1 MRNGTELPLIGLVFI
16 AALALLFAA
25 WNANQ
30 VNLAAAQVGVTT
42 LGNDAPEVAGGA
54 AAVAG
59 WIFNAGGVILFLAVL
74 CLLGWLA
81 WSFLQKQSRRNKW
94 KSGPNAHW
102 QQSGSHPRPL
112 STDEVL
118 RTYMLRQMMGGQSGQ
133 PVIPQAQVFTEGDDA
148 QINL

>member
-1 MRNGTELPLIGLVFI
+1 MKNGIELPMIGLIFI

-30 VNLAAAQVGVTT
+30 VNLAAAQVGAVT
-42 LGNDAPEVAGGA
+42 LGNDAPELAGGA

-59 WIFNAGGVILFLAVL
+59 WILNAGGLILFLMVL
-74 CLLGWLA
+74 CLLGWLG
-81 WSFLQKQSRRNKW
+81 WSFLQKQSRRNQW

-102 QQSGSHPRPL
+102 QQSGPRPRPL

-118 RTYMLRQMMGGQSGQ
+118 RTYMLRQMMGGQAGQ
-133 PVIPQAQVFTEGDDA
+133 PAIPPAQVFTEGDDA